1 MSSDAE
7 NARTAGTAGTTPVPA
22 GPGPSDGPASPG
34 VAVCPGSYDPVTL
47 GHLDVIGRAAQLFG
61 SVVVA
66 VATNAA
72 KTTLLDASARVELAR
87 AAVAGLPNVRVEVV
101 PGLLVDFCRDVGATA
116 LVKGLRGGAD
126 YDAELPMALMN
137 RHLTGIE
144 TVFLPA
150 DRSVAHIAS
159 SLVKDVARH
168 GGRIDD
174 LVPAGVGGA
183 VLARLADLGHL
194 GPAGAATAAATTS
207 DRRARG

>member
-1 MSSDAE
+1 M
-7 NARTAGTAGTTPVPA
+7 TTGA
-22 GPGPSDGPASPG
+22 GPAPAHPGPGQVASG

-66 VATNAA
+66 VATNAS
-72 KTTLLDASARVELAR
+72 KTTLLDAPARVELAR
-87 AAVAGLPNVRVEVV
+87 AAVAGLPNVRVELV

-174 LVPAGVGGA
+174 LVPAGVSGA

-194 GPAGAATAAATTS
+194 GPAGAARHPAEAAT
-207 DRRARG
+207 DRRAGR